1 MKLFSQCIWT
11 PPEII
16 FSLLVMHV
24 LFLSLL
30 LFLIA
35 GNHSN
40 KQNFKFNSNVLKVTN
55 TWLDINMQ
63 KTTWFASATFFVQ
76 DNGLESGFELLKQ
89 LFDIRTRRTIQFAE
103 NDDRIAISV
112 SQILDKVC
120 CVMMRFN
127 QNKIWIDLDFH
138 EDSDEFRE
146 STWRR
151 RKKYEKEKDSGE
163 VHE

>member
-40 KQNFKFNSNVLKVTN
+40 KQNFKFNSNLLKVTN

-76 DNGLESGFELLKQ
+76 VNGLESGFELLKQ

-112 SQILDKVC
+112 SQILDKVLL
-120 CVMMRFN
+120 FDDAIQ

-151 RKKYEKEKDSGE
+151 RSKMSLMRKW
-163 VHE
+163 VLF